1 MSSKLIPEGNSNCS
15 EAASSTEDE
24 NSKIHIEF
32 TGDDSGFWEV
42 WMDQREVFLDK
53 YELRTLWNRIGD
65 ELAKCTFNED

>member
-1 MSSKLIPEGNSNCS
+1 MSSKL
-15 EAASSTEDE
+15 TEDE

-65 ELAKCTFNED
+65 ELAKCTFNEN